1 MSSQPTLQSVFDR
14 TQKTKAEIKTI
25 KAMVRDALKNS
36 NPYQNMLEELETVKA
51 RAKSAKEAILS
62 DFKSDLDRL
71 DTLQS
76 DLKNDMALMS
86 DIALDMYVRGES
98 IEVFDKNEN
107 KYQPALKLV
116 FKKICAA

>member
-36 NPYQNMLEELETVKA
+36 KPYQNMLEELETVKA

-98 IEVFDKNEN
+98 IEVLDKNEN